1 MALIRH
7 PSHMRNPWSLN
18 KSQVGLSLLAIVL
31 VMKLFTGT
39 FGKTKVLAALSTNI

>member
-1 MALIRH
+1 MMEMIEEKILEVGAR
-7 PSHMRNPWSLN
+7 N
-18 KSQVGLSLLAIVL
+18 KSRVGLSLLAIVL